1 MRIEETPNSPFVN
14 LSVEDCTFIIK
25 GNSFS
30 DNLSEIYDKVIDWID
45 NEMSKI
51 KCPIECKFNFYVY
64 NSITYKNILLIMSK
78 FSELKVSGKLIKII
92 WYYDKE
98 DEDSLAIGEDIKDLF
113 NLPVQIIENKN
124 K

>member
-1 MRIEETPNSPFVN
+1 MIIEETPNSPLVN

-45 NEMSKI
+45 NEMPKI
-51 KCPIECKFNFYVY
+51 ECPIECKFNYYVY

-78 FSELKVSGKLIKII
+78 FSELQGIGKLIKVI
-92 WYYDKE
+92 WKYEKE
-98 DEDSLAIGEDIKDLF
+98 DEDSLAIGEDIKELF
-113 NLPVQIIENKN
+113 NLSVQIIENQN
-124 K
+124 T

>member
-1 MRIEETPNSPFVN
+1 MKIEETPNSPFVN
-14 LSVEDCTFIIK
+14 LSVEECIFEIK

-45 NEMSKI
+45 NEMPKI
-51 KCPIECKFNFYVY
+51 NCTLECKFNFYVF
-64 NSITYKNILLIMSK
+64 NSVTYKNILLIMTK
-78 FSELKVSGKLIKII
+78 FSELLKKGKEIKVI

-98 DEDSLAIGEDIKDLF
+98 DEDSLAVGEDIKELF
-113 NLPVQIIENKN
+113 NFPVQIIENQN